1 MNSNI
6 TVSGVNSIVVNG
18 TPIQELIEGG
28 KFFEE
33 IISIN
38 DLVGGGS
45 ARPIQERIAV
55 AEAIALGFCDHGITP
70 PSTTNARI
78 SASCGCSVSNA
89 YISAFA
95 TVGVKHAPIESC
107 CKFLLDAERN
117 GIEVAMANVGKIK
130 PGFGHPVH
138 LNDPRVAP
146 LLAKSRRGTFVEI
159 AQSVEVKIGHKM
171 NYAGAVAAVAL
182 DNGLLPEYAF
192 MLMMVGRLIGITGHI
207 VEQRKAGKMILNE
220 E

>member
-1 MNSNI
+1 MS
-6 TVSGVNSIVVNG
+6 
-18 TPIQELIEGG
+18 
-28 KFFEE
+28 
-33 IISIN
+33 
-38 DLVGGGS
+38 
-45 ARPIQERIAV
+45 
-55 AEAIALGFCDHGITP
+55 
-70 PSTTNARI
+70 
-78 SASCGCSVSNA
+78 
-89 YISAFA
+89 
-95 TVGVKHAPIESC
+95 
-107 CKFLLDAERN
+107 
-117 GIEVAMANVGKIK
+117 NVGKIK

-192 MLMMVGRLIGITGHI
+192 MLMMIGRIIGITGHI